1 MKYVVTF
8 VCYIFVVLGLPEF
21 SWNPELFQSEAIVK
35 VRRPTFGDLWVADQ
49 FVVLV
54 GDISVCYVLMCVFW
68 MVSGLVL
75 PL

>member
-1 MKYVVTF
+1 M
-8 VCYIFVVLGLPEF
+8 F
-21 SWNPELFQSEAIVK
+21 SWNAELCQSEAIVK